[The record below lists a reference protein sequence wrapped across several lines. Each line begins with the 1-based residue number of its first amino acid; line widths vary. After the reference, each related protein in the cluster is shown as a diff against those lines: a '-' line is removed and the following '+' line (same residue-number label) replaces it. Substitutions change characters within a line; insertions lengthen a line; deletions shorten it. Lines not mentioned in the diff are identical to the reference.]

1 MKKRELFSQILLFH
15 EVLRVILVALIQH
28 HLCELLQLVAS
39 FHVVDKIHQQLDSVL
54 VFNQFAV
61 LLGVNLE
68 DISTINFL
76 RKDEIN

>member
-1 MKKRELFSQILLFH
+1 MKKRELFRPILLFH

-54 VFNQFAV
+54 VFDQLAV
-61 LLGVNLE
+61 LLGVNLK
-68 DISTINFL
+68 DISKINFCA
-76 RKDEIN
+76 RTN